1 MLKRQDLDTDTEMEL
16 ENVMVDTSHTTVGTE
31 GQMETSGREGAG
43 TKLKETIAF
52 GQLRDISSASQARPD
67 NVVAAPCRSQYVKS
81 GVEDTESESQ
91 CPVLERSVC
100 PSSDAVPVLT
110 RNPDTKGHNQRVA
123 AGTLDNQTSLAAKHP
138 GKVIMTDVTINSL
151 TVTFLEATVAEGFF
165 KGH

>member
-1 MLKRQDLDTDTEMEL
+1 MFLFIIKGCSECSSPPLLKRQDLDTEPEVEMEKV
-16 ENVMVDTSHTTVGTE
+16 EGGAGHTTVAT
-31 GQMETSGREGAG
+31 ETSGREAAGAEQE
-43 TKLKETIAF
+43 ETIAF
-52 GQLRDISSASQARPD
+52 GQSRDISSASQARPD
-67 NVVAAPCRSQYVKS
+67 KVIVAPCRSQCAKS

-100 PSSDAVPVLT
+100 P
-110 RNPDTKGHNQRVA
+110 DTKGNNQIAV
-123 AGTLDNQTSLAAKHP
+123 AGTHDNQLSLTAKHP